1 MRERGNRLT
10 MRQGGGGYRGKADCV
25 REREE
30 KDKLILKCVF
40 SVAGHCSQTREETDT
55 LG

>member
-10 MRQGGGGYRGKADCV
+10 MRQRGGYRGEADCV
-25 REREE
+25 KEREE